1 MNPILAEIYSTIV
14 PSMPYIIGAFVLTWL
29 VLLVWV
35 FLQFRK
41 QSELARRLEVLEEAA
56 EDAVKASEK
65 AK

>member
-1 MNPILAEIYSTIV
+1 V
-14 PSMPYIIGAFVLTWL
+14 L
-29 VLLVWV
+29 VLLVGV
-35 FLQFRK
+35 FLQCRK